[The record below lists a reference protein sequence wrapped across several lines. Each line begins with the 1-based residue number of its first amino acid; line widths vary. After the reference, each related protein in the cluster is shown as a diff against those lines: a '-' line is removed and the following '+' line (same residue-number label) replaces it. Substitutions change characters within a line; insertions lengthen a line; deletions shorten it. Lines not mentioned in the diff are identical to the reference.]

1 MGEKNYL
8 REGNTLMR
16 IKALRAYALTLAL
29 AILLSA
35 LSGLLVACGGGGG
48 GQEQKP
54 TVGTTGV
61 GTLVSDEG
69 LVSNKKLKA
78 MYSFEGENGKGTA
91 KAIDPYS
98 GAELSSNDGKYLS
111 EDGKGN
117 ATIVKNPDADTLG
130 QSGSALSVRLS
141 GLQLGKLSSAQVAS
155 ASEGFSVSFWAYNSG
170 LDPTA
175 SSETEG
181 TLAFDFM
188 NVVGDGN
195 TFITWGNV
203 RGGKGDLYPDA
214 ATVVGRGAY
223 TEEAYTEARQ
233 SKSDEQLAKFDKSYT
248 SHNAISGN
256 VNDVSEGT
264 YAYKLAEGYQ
274 STWRYVTIVVDETD
288 GILFYSN
295 GRLAYQYTTNRF
307 SAANFGATYKN
318 SFSTFMAAAMA
329 GGEGSLGMFVDTIYP
344 EDVEVY
350 VDDVIVGTALETA
363 EVKAL
368 YENLSGNTVDGS
380 LQSAMSSEEQEEA
393 NALSAYIESVVETF
407 PVEGD
412 SYGVDA
418 SGAGVAGK
426 DLNNDGVIDDA
437 VGAAKKAF
445 VDAYK
450 ADPESASNYLDVIG
464 SVDCDTGVSL
474 GQGGYYT
481 PTVAEDGTFKM
492 TVSGIQLTPGNN
504 NYEATYV
511 TMYSGSEQKASVRV
525 DWSASNN
532 LKNFGW
538 DTSRLNVVGDGG
550 GISGDIWWKDS
561 GEASDGLYLNVVQR
575 YCVLDIVFE
584 YDGEDLTITY
594 NLYYHFVGE
603 TVPLKTESGKTI
615 EVTIPKSNET
625 LFNTVTYTMNAV
637 YGLDIDEVFDMKGL
651 SIRFGSENSAYL
663 VESVEGGHRKDGA
676 PAADSYTLID
686 APQGNATISNS
697 FATLQDTY
705 ASVQLPAFDSSEE
718 DLDIMYTADVYT
730 AGKEAWHGPAFI
742 LVGTDGEKMTVA
754 DIDDTSDT
762 VVYIRSDKK
771 LENRNPD
778 ISKNTQG
785 TNLNV
790 NYIKEPL
797 DGAYGYTLG
806 NALYKKTEGVG
817 YIYDVTPLKF
827 ICTVKQHGDLY
838 LITYYRDSVDDA
850 NMIRRIAL
858 TFRNKNTNLF
868 LVIGGEATYMENIA
882 VTINGEAATPNRTTS
897 GSMTKMESAPSGYEA
912 IA

>member
-1 MGEKNYL
+1 
-8 REGNTLMR
+8 MR

-48 GQEQKP
+48 GQEQTP

-61 GTLVSDEG
+61 GTLVSEEG

-78 MYSFEGENGKGTA
+78 MYTFEGENGKGTA

-98 GAELSSNDGKYLS
+98 GASLSSNDGKYLS

-117 ATIVKNPDADTLG
+117 ATVVKNPDADTLD

-141 GLQLGKLSSAQVAS
+141 GLSLGKLTSEQVAS

-175 SSETEG
+175 SSESDG

-195 TFITWGNV
+195 TTITWGNV
-203 RGGKGDLYPDA
+203 RGGKGDLYPDS

-256 VNDVSEGT
+256 VNDVSQGS

-288 GILFYSN
+288 GILFYTN

-318 SFSTFMAAAMA
+318 AFAVFMAAAMA

-350 VDDVIVGTALETA
+350 VDDVIVGTALEATEA
-363 EVKAL
+363 QAL

-450 ADPESASNYLDVIG
+450 ADPESAKNYLDVIG
-464 SVDCDTGVSL
+464 SVDCNTGVSL

-511 TMYSGSEQKASVRV
+511 TMYSGSNQKTASVRV
-525 DWSASNN
+525 DWSASN
-532 LKNFGW
+532 FGDYTW

-603 TVPLKTESGKTI
+603 TVQLTTESGKTI

-651 SIRFGSENSAYL
+651 SIRFGSEKSAYL
-663 VESVEGGHRKDGA
+663 VESVEGGERKDGA
-676 PAADSYTLID
+676 PATDSYTVID

-697 FATLQDTY
+697 FATLQDAY

-730 AGKEAWHGPAFI
+730 AGKETWHGPAFI
-742 LVGTDGEKMTVA
+742 LVGTDGEEMTVA
-754 DIDDTSDT
+754 DIDKTSDT
-762 VVYIRSDKK
+762 VVYIRSD
-771 LENRNPD
+771 NYD
-778 ISKNTQG
+778 MSKNTAN
-785 TNLNV
+785 TNLNI
-790 NYIKEPL
+790 NYNRSPL
-797 DGAYGYTLG
+797 SGAYGYTLG
-806 NALYKKTEGVG
+806 NALYKKTEGAG

-838 LITYYRDSVDDA
+838 LITYYHDSVDDA

-858 TFRNKNTNLF
+858 TFRNKNDNLF
-868 LVIGGEATYMENIA
+868 LVIGGEATYMENIV